1 MNREDYLEKLRE
13 LQGEV
18 SAGRMDDE
26 EYKRLRG
33 ELAQSRFGPKADLG
47 QFNELLGKLEG
58 SKMKQQRQRSVEG
71 RRDIFAGGLA
81 NMMSNF

>member
-1 MNREDYLEKLRE
+1 MTPKEYRE
-13 LQGEV
+13 
-18 SAGRMDDE
+18 
-26 EYKRLRG
+26 RLKAINKDKSLSKEQKQRLKE
-33 ELAQSRFGPKADLG
+33 ELAQAFYGPKADLG

-81 NMMSNF
+81 SMMTNF

>member
-1 MNREDYLEKLRE
+1 MTDREYKAKLRE
-13 LQGEV
+13 INNDKSLDKEQ
-18 SAGRMDDE
+18 
-26 EYKRLRG
+26 KRRLK
-33 ELAQSRFGPKADLG
+33 EALAQDYYGPKADLS

-81 NMMSNF
+81 SMMTNF